1 MVNPQTQ
8 TYDSLEPVKF
18 FARTRYSS
26 SKIKKH
32 HFTCWAVSLKNQLK
46 KLPNDRANDARV
58 YFTQLRTRCLKILAM
73 RASLTAMPLEPHD
86 SRLEPPVSNAQ
97 HRTATILTHD
107 DPYPFGA
114 VVPPIYQTSLFTFES
129 FEEME
134 AAFEDRGVRG
144 HPFYSRGD
152 NPSVQVFEE
161 KIALLER
168 GEAARAFSSGMAAIS
183 TAILSRCQAG
193 SRVVCVE
200 CCYPDAFKFFTQLA
214 PRYGITVDFVDGRDL
229 EAIERA
235 LPGATLLYLESPT
248 SMVFHLQDLPAITAL
263 ARAQGV
269 FTIIDNSW
277 ATPLY
282 QRPLELGVD
291 MVVHSASKYL
301 GGHSDTVAG
310 VIVGR
315 RENIDAINRLEYAV
329 LGGKLSPLEGW
340 LLTRGLRTLHLR
352 MEAHR
357 RNALEIA
364 GRLEQSSALLRV
376 NHPGLPSFAQS
387 ALAAKLGGTSGLFSF
402 QLKTD
407 RAGIARF
414 VDALELFRLGVSWGG
429 HESLVFPIALGL
441 QTGGP
446 LNPYERF
453 GIAGNTVRL
462 NVGLEDTEDLWDD
475 LERALAA
482 I

>member
-1 MVNPQTQ
+1 M
-8 TYDSLEPVKF
+8 
-18 FARTRYSS
+18 
-26 SKIKKH
+26 
-32 HFTCWAVSLKNQLK
+32 
-46 KLPNDRANDARV
+46 
-58 YFTQLRTRCLKILAM
+58 
-73 RASLTAMPLEPHD
+73 
-86 SRLEPPVSNAQ
+86 
-97 HRTATILTHD
+97 
-107 DPYPFGA
+107 
-114 VVPPIYQTSLFTFES
+114 PPIYQTSLFTFES

-134 AAFEDRGVRG
+134 ASFEDRGVRG

-152 NPSVQVFEE
+152 NPTVQVFEE

-183 TAILSRCQAG
+183 TAVLARCHAG
-193 SRVVCVE
+193 ARVVCVE
-200 CCYPDAFKFFTQLA
+200 CCYPDAYKFFTQLA
-214 PRYGITVDFVDGRDL
+214 PRYGIAVDFVDGRDL
-229 EAIERA
+229 EAVQRA
-235 LPGATLLYLESPT
+235 LPGARLLYLESPT
-248 SMVFHLQDLPAITAL
+248 STVFHLQDLQAIAAM

-315 RENIDAINRLEYAV
+315 QGDIDAINRLEYAV

-352 MEAHR
+352 LEAHR
-357 RNALEIA
+357 ISALEIA
-364 GRLEQSSALLRV
+364 GRLERQAAVLRV
-376 NHPGLPSFAQS
+376 DHPGLPSFAQS
-387 ALAAKLGGTSGLFSF
+387 ALAAKLGGTSGLFSL
-402 QLKTD
+402 QLATD

-414 VDALELFRLGVSWGG
+414 VNALELFRLGVSWGG

-441 QTGGP
+441 KHGDP
-446 LNPYERF
+446 LNSYARF
-453 GIAGNTVRL
+453 GIAENTVRL

-475 LERALAA
+475 LERALGAV
-482 I
+482 